1 MRQRRI
7 SPLTS
12 ICLGLAAA
20 VPLAGSAAAQSEV
33 ARLAQEKAERSVKRV
48 LKDCEKDLNT
58 YCSQVTPGDGR
69 LALCMMAHED
79 KISDTCFT
87 SIFEFVDGVELGLSN
102 LWRAAE
108 ICESDIEKNCADVE
122 PGEGR
127 IAQCLVE
134 KKELVSMPCKA
145 ELAGLETRLRN

>member
-1 MRQRRI
+1 MFQRF
-7 SPLTS
+7 SPLVCT
-12 ICLGLAAA
+12 ILGLGVA
-20 VPLAGSAAAQSEV
+20 VAMAGPAAAQSDV
-33 ARLAQEKAERSVKRV
+33 ARLAQEKAERSVQKV
-48 LKDCEKDLNT
+48 LKDCEKDLST

-102 LWRAAE
+102 IWRAAE
-108 ICESDIEKNCADVE
+108 VCENDIEKNCADVK

-127 IAQCLVE
+127 IAQCLID
-134 KKELVSMPCKA
+134 KKELVSTPCKA
-145 ELAGLETRLRN
+145 ELAGLQTRLKN